1 MGDPALTTDLGRV
14 LVTGGSGFV
23 GANLV
28 TELLDRGH
36 DVVSF
41 DRVPSPLP
49 EHPRLR
55 TLVGDITDA
64 DDVAKAI
71 GTAQDRVDTVFHT
84 AAIIDL
90 MGGGSVTKEYRERSF
105 AVNVG
110 GTESLVRTGQAAGVR
125 RFVYTASNS
134 VVMGGRRISG
144 GDETLSYTAR
154 FNDLYTET
162 KVAAEKFVLAANGGA
177 DGAGMLT
184 CSIRPSGIWGR
195 GDQTMF
201 RKVFESV
208 LAGHVKVL
216 VGGKH
221 VKLDNS
227 YVHNLIHGFILAAE
241 HLVPG
246 GTAPGQAYFVNDGEP
261 INMFEFARPVVAS
274 VRTAVA
280 AAAGARKAGAPRD
293 DGLAVAALQVRS
305 AQAAAGAPRRGAAVS
320 GQLLLDRQ
328 GPPRSRLRAAVHDR
342 EGPGRM
348 SALLRRVVSRH
359 ASGPPRPRHCPR
371 WIRLPTL
378 NDRAGTAPGRPGCR
392 AGPPATAAR
401 FRTPFPRK

>member
-1 MGDPALTTDLGRV
+1 MGDSTLTTDLGRV

-28 TELLDRGH
+28 TELLARGLE
-36 DVVSF
+36 VRSF
-41 DRVPSPLP
+41 DRVASPLG
-49 EHPRLR
+49 EHPRLQ
-55 TLVGDITDA
+55 TVVGDITDTV
-64 DDVAKAI
+64 DVAKAVVDI
-71 GTAQDRVDTVFHT
+71 DTVIHT

-90 MGGGSVTKEYRERSF
+90 MGGASVTDEYRQRSF

-110 GTESLVRTGQAAGVR
+110 GTENLVRAARGAGVQ

-134 VVMGGRRISG
+134 VVMGGQVVSG
-144 GDETLSYTAR
+144 GDETLPYTER

-162 KVAAEKFVLAANGGA
+162 KVIAEKFVLGENGVG
-177 DGAGMLT
+177 DMLT

-216 VGGKH
+216 VGSKH

-246 GTAPGQAYFVNDGEP
+246 GTAPGQAYFINDGEP
-261 INMFEFARPVVAS
+261 INMFEFSRPVVEACGERYPTFRVPGKLVWFTMTVWQWFHFRFGIPKPLIEPLGVERIS
-274 VRTAVA
+274 LDNYFSIAKAERDLGYRPLFTTEQAMAECLPYYVDLYDEMKAAGTEPAVA
-280 AAAGARKAGAPRD
+280 VVARPAG
-293 DGLAVAALQVRS
+293 
-305 AQAAAGAPRRGAAVS
+305 
-320 GQLLLDRQ
+320 
-328 GPPRSRLRAAVHDR
+328 
-342 EGPGRM
+342 
-348 SALLRRVVSRH
+348 
-359 ASGPPRPRHCPR
+359 
-371 WIRLPTL
+371 
-378 NDRAGTAPGRPGCR
+378 
-392 AGPPATAAR
+392 
-401 FRTPFPRK
+401 